1 MTAPPPVSPAV
12 TVPTTP
18 ATIEAMARV
27 LGGPLEVRDVAAS
40 ELGWNEVPPD
50 ARVQEVLR
58 EGGQRV
64 ALVHARRG
72 RFSAT
77 RVFGTRPGPVL
88 LLGVVSDALV
98 FADPANEVLRA
109 LTHTTSVK
117 SPLLPAAEYDEPL
130 AGKPRS
136 YAGGV
141 IEWGPFPHAVPTR
154 ALDEVN
160 RLGVGR
166 TVILESIDARA
177 DGPRTTLVVHPVASS
192 SDADAIQAIAQDL
205 EALRGQYPQLA
216 EFSARTSCDLAR
228 LAITCAYHTQEP
240 AKGGGWTAGVPSPDE
255 DGVWLCVD
263 LHDPASTAQIHTQP
277 VVPALHRGPMRV
289 MSCCARGR
297 ARRACTTRSRASWP
311 VTELSPVPRTDP
323 DVGS

>member
-1 MTAPPPVSPAV
+1 M
-12 TVPTTP
+12 
-18 ATIEAMARV
+18 RV

-40 ELGWNEVPPD
+40 ELGWDEVPPD

-58 EGGQRV
+58 ESGQRV

-77 RVFGTRPGPVL
+77 RVFGPRPGPVP

-98 FADPANEVLRA
+98 FADPADDVLRS

-117 SPLLPAAEYDEPL
+117 SPLLLAAEYDEPL

-154 ALDEVN
+154 ALDEVS

-166 TVILESIDARA
+166 TVILQSIDARA
-177 DGPRTTLVVHPVASS
+177 DGPRTTLVVHPVGMT
-192 SDADAIQAIAQDL
+192 SDADAIQAIAKDL
-205 EALRGQYPQLA
+205 EALRGQYPQLTD
-216 EFSARTSCDLAR
+216 FSARTSCDLQR
-228 LAITCAYHTQEP
+228 LTISYAYHTHAP
-240 AKGGGWTAGVPSPDE
+240 AQRGGWTAGVPSPAD
-255 DGVWLCVD
+255 DGVWLHLD
-263 LHDPASTAQIHTQP
+263 LHDPASTSQLHTQP
-277 VVPALHRGPMRV
+277 VVPALHRGR
-289 MSCCARGR
+289 MSVLLLLREGTRTTSLHDAILAILGR
-297 ARRACTTRSRASWP
+297 HGVESG
-311 VTELSPVPRTDP
+311 PVP
-323 DVGS
+323 